1 MLYSYYDKKSIF
13 YKKKSLFMTREC
25 HEEGK
30 DTLIIY
36 QLFSGRSLRT
46 VTAVCHISLSRK
58 AFNSAS
64 SFSR

>member
-1 MLYSYYDKKSIF
+1 MLYYYYDKKSIF
-13 YKKKSLFMTREC
+13 YKKNLFKTREC